1 MLVVVPAEPGAGP
14 GIRPEAPL
22 AGLPLLRRTALAAA
36 RAGIVDVRLEAS
48 DTLPRDAATAAG
60 LRRVILLPSNVIPQP
75 HWLRGLRE
83 MPLPPDTLWVDSAMA
98 AVIETER
105 AGDVLEAARAAGGAS
120 ELMAGLRL
128 SFAKIDG
135 ELDPRGR
142 FVLDSAEDVPAA
154 ETWLLTS
161 LIKDSEGFMS
171 RHVERR
177 ISLAVT
183 RRLVGTGVTPN
194 MMTIVSLSLGLAGAP
209 FFLSLAPPLQ
219 VTGAFLFLLHSIL
232 DGCDG
237 ELARLKFLESR
248 WGAVLDFWGDNVVH
262 VAVFAC
268 MAVGWSLEIHAAWPL
283 LLGGLACASTALAAT
298 AVAPHMVTPARPRGV
313 RSAGARLADAVA
325 HRDFIWV
332 IIVLALFGRAAWFL
346 VPVSTGTP
354 LFILVRLWADRMRQG

>member
-1 MLVVVPAEPGAGP
+1 
-14 GIRPEAPL
+14 
-22 AGLPLLRRTALAAA
+22 
-36 RAGIVDVRLEAS
+36 
-48 DTLPRDAATAAG
+48 
-60 LRRVILLPSNVIPQP
+60 
-75 HWLRGLRE
+75 
-83 MPLPPDTLWVDSAMA
+83 VDSAMA